1 MLTDLSIR
9 DYAIVQRLDIELH
22 DGMTCVTGETGAG
35 KSIMLDALGLCIGD
49 RADAR
54 AVRAGAD
61 RAEISAL
68 FSVEHLPLAQAWL
81 ERAALLEGHEC
92 LIRRTVTSD
101 GRSRAFINGSPA
113 TLAQCTELGELLV
126 DIHSQHAHQSL
137 LRRAVQR
144 ELLDE
149 FSEITNEASA
159 VASEAEAIRGL
170 KQELATLTSS
180 SKELEERRDL
190 LNYQIEELLEL
201 NFTEGELESL
211 ESEQKLLSNA
221 NWIMDTVHG
230 VSEQCAQLGDELRS
244 SVTALS
250 DDRLG
255 SGIDES
261 RDMVAS
267 SQIQLE
273 EAASELRRYLD
284 RIELD
289 PQKLQEVEKRLDAAY
304 TLARKHRI
312 QPEALADHLNTL
324 SDELE
329 GLEQGN
335 QRLDE
340 LEKEINKRQTEWI
353 EAANALSKKR
363 AAGGKALASRAM
375 DLLAQLAM
383 ERCTLEIGFL
393 PLDADKLDPRGLEEI
408 EIWIATN
415 PGSQPGPLNK
425 VASGGELSRISLA
438 LQVAVADMATAP
450 TMIFDEVDVGVG
462 GAVADVVGK
471 LLRTLSANVQVLCVT
486 HLPQVAAKG
495 HKHIQVSKAGDEVV
509 TTSLN
514 YLSGDERVEELSRML
529 GGAVVT
535 EATRENARELLAAD

>member
-54 AVRAGAD
+54 AVRAGAN

-113 TLAQCTELGELLV
+113 TLAQCSELGELLV

-149 FSEITNEASA
+149 FSEIGEEANG
-159 VASEAEAIRGL
+159 VAAEADAIRAL
-170 KQELATLTSS
+170 KQELIALASS

-201 NFTEGELESL
+201 SFTEGELESL
-211 ESEQKLLSNA
+211 ESEQTLLSNA
-221 NWIMDTVHG
+221 NWIRETVHE
-230 VSEQCAQLGDELRS
+230 VSEHCAQLGDQLRS

-250 DDRLG
+250 DERLG
-255 SGIDES
+255 AKIDES
-261 RDMVAS
+261 REMVAS

-312 QPEALADHLNTL
+312 KPEALATHLTVL
-324 SDELE
+324 SDEFE

-340 LEKEINKRQTEWI
+340 LELEIGKRELAWLNAAQALSNKR
-353 EAANALSKKR
+353 AVGA
-363 AAGGKALASRAM
+363 KALAERAM
-375 DLLAQLAM
+375 ELLAQLAM
-383 ERCTLEIGFL
+383 ERCTLEVGFI
-393 PLDADKLDPRGLEEI
+393 PIEPHKLDPRGLEEI

-415 PGSQPGPLNK
+415 PGSKPGPLNK

-438 LQVAVADMATAP
+438 LQVAVSDMATAP

-471 LLRTLSANVQVLCVT
+471 LLRRLSSNVQVLCVT

-495 HKHIQVSKAGDEVV
+495 HSHIQVSKAGNEVV
-509 TTSLN
+509 TTSLS
-514 YLSGDERVEELSRML
+514 YLSGDARVEELSRML

>member
-22 DGMTCVTGETGAG
+22 GGMTCMTGETGAG

-54 AVRAGAD
+54 AVRTGAD

-68 FSVEHLPLAQAWL
+68 FSVEHLPMAQAWL

-113 TLAQCTELGELLV
+113 TLAQCTELGGLLV

-149 FSEITNEASA
+149 FSDINGEA
-159 VASEAEAIRGL
+159 ASIAAEAEAIREL
-170 KQELATLTSS
+170 KQELSTLTSS

-190 LNYQIEELLEL
+190 LNYQIEELLDL
-201 NFTEGELESL
+201 NFTEGEMDTL

-221 NWIMDTVHG
+221 SWIMDTVHS
-230 VSEQCAQLGDELRS
+230 VSEQCAQLGDQLRS
-244 SVTALS
+244 SVSALS

-255 SGIDES
+255 SHIDES

-312 QPEALADHLNTL
+312 QPEALSNHLNTL

-329 GLEQGN
+329 GLEKGN
-335 QRLDE
+335 QRLDD
-340 LEKEINKRQTEWI
+340 LEQEIQARESKWV
-353 EAANALSKKR
+353 EAAKTLSQKR
-363 AAGGKALASRAM
+363 AVGGKALAARTM

-383 ERCTLEIGFL
+383 ERCSLEIGFI
-393 PLDADKLDPRGLEEI
+393 PIDPEKLDPRGLEEV
-408 EIWIATN
+408 EIWISTN

-462 GAVADVVGK
+462 GAVADVVGN

-495 HKHIQVSKAGDEVV
+495 HKHIQVSKAGDKVV

-514 YLSGDERVEELSRML
+514 YLTGDERVEELSRML

>member
-22 DGMTCVTGETGAG
+22 NGMTCVTGETGAG

-149 FSEITNEASA
+149 FSEITSEASA

-230 VSEQCAQLGDELRS
+230 VSEQCAQLGDQLRS
-244 SVTALS
+244 SVAALS

-289 PQKLQEVEKRLDAAY
+289 PQKLQEVEKRLDTAY

-340 LEKEINKRQTEWI
+340 LEKEIEKRQTEWI
-353 EAANALSKKR
+353 EAATALSKKR

-495 HKHIQVSKAGDEVV
+495 HQHIQVSKAGDEVV

>member
-22 DGMTCVTGETGAG
+22 NGMTCVTGETGAG

-230 VSEQCAQLGDELRS
+230 VSEQCAQLGDQLRS
-244 SVTALS
+244 SVAALS

>member
-22 DGMTCVTGETGAG
+22 NGMTCVTGETGAG

-159 VASEAEAIRGL
+159 VAAEAEAIRGL

-180 SKELEERRDL
+180 SKEVEERRDL

-230 VSEQCAQLGDELRS
+230 VSEQCAQLGDQLRS
-244 SVTALS
+244 SVAALS

-340 LEKEINKRQTEWI
+340 LEKEIDKRQTEWG
-353 EAANALSKKR
+353 EAATALSKKR

-375 DLLAQLAM
+375 NLLAQLAM

>member
-149 FSEITNEASA
+149 FSEITGKASE
-159 VASEAEAIRGL
+159 VAAEAEAIRGL

-230 VSEQCAQLGDELRS
+230 VSEQCAQLGDQLRS
-244 SVTALS
+244 SVAALS

-289 PQKLQEVEKRLDAAY
+289 PQKLQEVENRLDTAY

-329 GLEQGN
+329 GLEHGS

-340 LEKEINKRQTEWI
+340 LEKEIEKRQTEWI
-353 EAANALSKKR
+353 EAATALSKKR

-383 ERCTLEIGFL
+383 ERCKLEIGFL
-393 PLDADKLDPRGLEEI
+393 PLDPDKLDPRGLEEV

-535 EATRENARELLAAD
+535 DATRENARELLAAD

>member
-9 DYAIVQRLDIELH
+9 DYAIVQRLDIDLH

-92 LIRRTVTSD
+92 LIRRTVASD

-113 TLAQCTELGELLV
+113 TLAQCSELGELLV

-149 FSEITNEASA
+149 FSEIGEEASG
-159 VASEAEAIRGL
+159 VAAEAEAIRAL
-170 KQELATLTSS
+170 KQELITLASS

-201 NFTEGELESL
+201 NFAEGELESL
-211 ESEQKLLSNA
+211 ESEQTLLSNA
-221 NWIMDTVHG
+221 NWIRETVHE
-230 VSEQCAQLGDELRS
+230 VSEHCAQLGDQLRS

-250 DDRLG
+250 DERLG
-255 SGIDES
+255 AKIDES
-261 RDMVAS
+261 REMVAS

-312 QPEALADHLNTL
+312 KAEALASHLTVL

-340 LEKEINKRQTEWI
+340 LELEIGEREQAWLK
-353 EAANALSKKR
+353 AAQALSKKR
-363 AAGGKALASRAM
+363 AAGAKALAERAM
-375 DLLAQLAM
+375 ELLAQLAM
-383 ERCTLEIGFL
+383 ERCTLEVGFI
-393 PLDADKLDPRGLEEI
+393 AIESDKLDPRGLEEI

-415 PGSQPGPLNK
+415 PGSKPGPLNK

-438 LQVAVADMATAP
+438 LQVAVSDMATAP

-471 LLRTLSANVQVLCVT
+471 LLRRLSSNVQVLCVT

-495 HKHIQVSKAGDEVV
+495 HRHIEVSKAGNEVV
-509 TTSLN
+509 TTSLS
-514 YLSGDERVEELSRML
+514 YLSGDARVEELSRML

>member
-54 AVRAGAD
+54 AVRSGAD

-149 FSEITNEASA
+149 FSEITGEASA
-159 VASEAEAIRGL
+159 VAAEAEAIRGL

-180 SKELEERRDL
+180 TKELEERRDL

-230 VSEQCAQLGDELRS
+230 VSEQCAQLGDQLRS
-244 SVTALS
+244 SVAALS

-255 SGIDES
+255 SGIEES

-312 QPEALADHLNTL
+312 QPQALADHLNTL

-329 GLEQGN
+329 GLEHGS

-340 LEKEINKRQTEWI
+340 LEKEIEKRQTEWI
-353 EAANALSKKR
+353 EAAAALSKKR

-393 PLDADKLDPRGLEEI
+393 PLDADKLDPRGLEEV

-535 EATRENARELLAAD
+535 DATRENARELLAAD

>member
-149 FSEITNEASA
+149 FSEITGEASE
-159 VASEAEAIRGL
+159 VAAEAEAIRGL

-230 VSEQCAQLGDELRS
+230 VSEQCAQLGDQLRS
-244 SVTALS
+244 SVAALS

-289 PQKLQEVEKRLDAAY
+289 PQKLQEVEKRLDTAY

-329 GLEQGN
+329 GLEHGS

-340 LEKEINKRQTEWI
+340 LEKEIEKRQTEWI
-353 EAANALSKKR
+353 EAATALSKKR

-393 PLDADKLDPRGLEEI
+393 PLDPDKLDPRGLEEV

-509 TTSLN
+509 TTSLI

-535 EATRENARELLAAD
+535 DATRENARELLAAD

>member
-54 AVRAGAD
+54 AVRAGAN

-113 TLAQCTELGELLV
+113 TLAQCSELGELLV

-149 FSEITNEASA
+149 FSEIGEEANG
-159 VASEAEAIRGL
+159 VAAEADAIRAL
-170 KQELATLTSS
+170 KQELIALASS

-201 NFTEGELESL
+201 SFTEGELESL
-211 ESEQKLLSNA
+211 ESEQTLLSNA
-221 NWIMDTVHG
+221 NWIRETVHE
-230 VSEQCAQLGDELRS
+230 VSEHCAQLGDQLRS

-250 DDRLG
+250 DERLG
-255 SGIDES
+255 AKIDES
-261 RDMVAS
+261 REMVAS

-312 QPEALADHLNTL
+312 KPEALATHLTVL

-340 LEKEINKRQTEWI
+340 LELEIGKRELAWLNAAQALSNKR
-353 EAANALSKKR
+353 AVGA
-363 AAGGKALASRAM
+363 KALAERAM
-375 DLLAQLAM
+375 ELLAQLAM
-383 ERCTLEIGFL
+383 ERCTLEVGFI
-393 PLDADKLDPRGLEEI
+393 PIEAHKLDPRGLEEI

-415 PGSQPGPLNK
+415 PGSKPGPLNK

-438 LQVAVADMATAP
+438 LQVAVSDMATAP

-471 LLRTLSANVQVLCVT
+471 LLRRLSSNVQVLCVT

-495 HKHIQVSKAGDEVV
+495 HRHIQVSKAGNEVV
-509 TTSLN
+509 TTSLS
-514 YLSGDERVEELSRML
+514 YLSGEARVEELSRML

>member
-22 DGMTCVTGETGAG
+22 NGMTCVTGETGAG

-113 TLAQCTELGELLV
+113 TLAQCNELGELLV

-149 FSEITNEASA
+149 FSEINSEASA

-230 VSEQCAQLGDELRS
+230 VSEQCAQLGDQLRS

-312 QPEALADHLNTL
+312 QPEVLADHLNTL

-340 LEKEINKRQTEWI
+340 LEKEIDKRQTEWI
-353 EAANALSKKR
+353 EAATALSKKR

-393 PLDADKLDPRGLEEI
+393 PLNADKLDPRGLEEV

-529 GGAVVT
+529 GGAIVT

>member
-22 DGMTCVTGETGAG
+22 NGMTCVTGETGAG

-68 FSVEHLPLAQAWL
+68 FSVENLPLAQAWL

-170 KQELATLTSS
+170 KQELATLASS
-180 SKELEERRDL
+180 SKELEERREL

-230 VSEQCAQLGDELRS
+230 VSEQCAQLGDQLRS
-244 SVTALS
+244 SVAALS

-255 SGIDES
+255 SGIEES

-329 GLEQGN
+329 GLEHGS

-340 LEKEINKRQTEWI
+340 LEKEIEKRQTEWI
-353 EAANALSKKR
+353 EAATALSKKR

-393 PLDADKLDPRGLEEI
+393 PLDPDKLDPRGLEEV

-438 LQVAVADMATAP
+438 LQVAVSDMATAP

-509 TTSLN
+509 TTSLV

-535 EATRENARELLAAD
+535 DATRENARELLAAD

>member
-113 TLAQCTELGELLV
+113 TLAQCSELGELLV

-149 FSEITNEASA
+149 FSEIGEEASG
-159 VASEAEAIRGL
+159 VAAEAEAIRAL
-170 KQELATLTSS
+170 KQELIALASS

-201 NFTEGELESL
+201 NFAEGELESL
-211 ESEQKLLSNA
+211 ESEQTLLSNA
-221 NWIMDTVHG
+221 NWIRETVHE
-230 VSEQCAQLGDELRS
+230 VSEHCAQLGDQLRS

-250 DDRLG
+250 DERLG
-255 SGIDES
+255 AKIDES
-261 RDMVAS
+261 REMVAS

-312 QPEALADHLNTL
+312 KAEALASHLTVL

-329 GLEQGN
+329 G
-335 QRLDE
+335 
-340 LEKEINKRQTEWI
+340 
-353 EAANALSKKR
+353 
-363 AAGGKALASRAM
+363 
-375 DLLAQLAM
+375 
-383 ERCTLEIGFL
+383 
-393 PLDADKLDPRGLEEI
+393 
-408 EIWIATN
+408 
-415 PGSQPGPLNK
+415 
-425 VASGGELSRISLA
+425 
-438 LQVAVADMATAP
+438 
-450 TMIFDEVDVGVG
+450 
-462 GAVADVVGK
+462 
-471 LLRTLSANVQVLCVT
+471 
-486 HLPQVAAKG
+486 
-495 HKHIQVSKAGDEVV
+495 
-509 TTSLN
+509 
-514 YLSGDERVEELSRML
+514 
-529 GGAVVT
+529 
-535 EATRENARELLAAD
+535 

>member
-22 DGMTCVTGETGAG
+22 KGMTCVTGETGAG

-92 LIRRTVTSD
+92 LIRRTVTAD

-149 FSEITNEASA
+149 FSEITSEASA

-170 KQELATLTSS
+170 KQELATLASS
-180 SKELEERRDL
+180 TKELEERRDL

-211 ESEQKLLSNA
+211 EAEQKLLSNA
-221 NWIMDTVHG
+221 NWIMDTVHS
-230 VSEQCAQLGDELRS
+230 VSEQCAQLGDQLRS
-244 SVTALS
+244 SVASLN
-250 DDRLG
+250 DERLG

-340 LEKEINKRQTEWI
+340 LEKEIDDRQSKWLED
-353 EAANALSKKR
+353 ASALSKKR

-393 PLDADKLDPRGLEEI
+393 PIDANKLDPRGLEEV

-462 GAVADVVGK
+462 GAVADIVGK
-471 LLRTLSANVQVLCVT
+471 LLRTLSTNVQVLCVT

>member
-22 DGMTCVTGETGAG
+22 NGMTCVTGETGAG

-68 FSVEHLPLAQAWL
+68 FSVEHLPLAQDWL

-221 NWIMDTVHG
+221 NWIMDTVHS
-230 VSEQCAQLGDELRS
+230 VSEQCAQLGDQLRS
-244 SVTALS
+244 SVAALS

-329 GLEQGN
+329 GLELGN

-353 EAANALSKKR
+353 EAATALSKKR

-514 YLSGDERVEELSRML
+514 YLSGDERIEELSRML

>member
-22 DGMTCVTGETGAG
+22 NGMTCVTGETGAG

-230 VSEQCAQLGDELRS
+230 VSEQCAQLGDQLRS
-244 SVTALS
+244 SVAALS

-329 GLEQGN
+329 GLEHGS

-340 LEKEINKRQTEWI
+340 LEKEIEKRQTEWI
-353 EAANALSKKR
+353 EAATALSKKR

-393 PLDADKLDPRGLEEI
+393 PLDPDKLDPRGLEEV

-535 EATRENARELLAAD
+535 DATRENARELLAAD

>member
-22 DGMTCVTGETGAG
+22 NGMTCVTGETGAG

-159 VASEAEAIRGL
+159 VAAEAEAIRGL

-230 VSEQCAQLGDELRS
+230 VSEQCAQLGDQLRS
-244 SVTALS
+244 SVAALS
-250 DDRLG
+250 DERLG

-289 PQKLQEVEKRLDAAY
+289 PQKLQEIEKRLDAAY
-304 TLARKHRI
+304 TLARKHRM

-329 GLEQGN
+329 GLEHGS

-340 LEKEINKRQTEWI
+340 LEKEIEKRQTEWI
-353 EAANALSKKR
+353 EAATALSKKR

-393 PLDADKLDPRGLEEI
+393 PLDPDKLDPRGLEEV

-462 GAVADVVGK
+462 GAIADVVGK
-471 LLRTLSANVQVLCVT
+471 LLRTLSTNVQVLCVT

>member
-81 ERAALLEGHEC
+81 ERSALLEGSEC

-144 ELLDE
+144 KLLDE
-149 FSEITNEASA
+149 FSEITIEASE
-159 VASEAEAIRGL
+159 VAAQAEAIREL

-180 SKELEERRDL
+180 SKELAERRDL

-201 NFTEGELESL
+201 NFTEGEIESL

-221 NWIMDTVHG
+221 NWIMDTVHD
-230 VSEQCAQLGDELRS
+230 VSEQCAQLGDQLRS
-244 SVTALS
+244 SVSALS

-261 RDMVAS
+261 REMVAS

-312 QPEALADHLNTL
+312 QPEALTDHLNTL

-340 LEKEINKRQTEWI
+340 LEKEIAKRQSEWI
-353 EAANALSKKR
+353 KSANALSKKR
-363 AAGGKALASRAM
+363 AAGAKALASRAM

-393 PLDADKLDPRGLEEI
+393 PLDADKFDPRGLEEV

-514 YLSGDERVEELSRML
+514 YLSGDERIEELSRML

-535 EATRENARELLAAD
+535 DATRENARELLAAD

>member
-149 FSEITNEASA
+149 FSEITGEASE
-159 VASEAEAIRGL
+159 VAAEAEAIRGL
-170 KQELATLTSS
+170 KQELVTLTSS

-230 VSEQCAQLGDELRS
+230 VSEQCAQLGDQLRS

-289 PQKLQEVEKRLDAAY
+289 PQKLQEVEKRLDTAY

-329 GLEQGN
+329 GLEHGS

-340 LEKEINKRQTEWI
+340 LEKEIEKRQTEWI
-353 EAANALSKKR
+353 EAATALSKKR

-393 PLDADKLDPRGLEEI
+393 PLDPDKLDPRGLEEV

-509 TTSLN
+509 TTSLI

-535 EATRENARELLAAD
+535 DATRENARELLAAD

>member
-22 DGMTCVTGETGAG
+22 NGMTCVTGETGAG

-81 ERAALLEGHEC
+81 DRAALLEGHEC

-149 FSEITNEASA
+149 FSEITNEAAA
-159 VASEAEAIRGL
+159 VTAEAEAIRGL

-190 LNYQIEELLEL
+190 LTYQIEELLEL
-201 NFTEGELESL
+201 NFTEGELHSL

-230 VSEQCAQLGDELRS
+230 VSEQCAQLGDQLRS

-340 LEKEINKRQTEWI
+340 LENEIDSRQAKWVK
-353 EAANALSKKR
+353 AAAALSKKR

-375 DLLAQLAM
+375 DLFAQLAM

-393 PLDADKLDPRGLEEI
+393 PLDADKLDPRGLEEV

-514 YLSGDERVEELSRML
+514 YLSGEERVEELSRML

>member
-35 KSIMLDALGLCIGD
+35 KSIMLDALGLCIGA

-113 TLAQCTELGELLV
+113 TLAQCSELGELLV

-149 FSEITNEASA
+149 FSEIGEEASG
-159 VASEAEAIRGL
+159 VAAEAEAIRAL
-170 KQELATLTSS
+170 KQELIALASS

-190 LNYQIEELLEL
+190 LNYQIEELIEL

-211 ESEQKLLSNA
+211 ESEQTLLSNA
-221 NWIMDTVHG
+221 NWIRETVHE
-230 VSEQCAQLGDELRS
+230 VSEHCAQLGDQLRS
-244 SVTALS
+244 SVTALN
-250 DDRLG
+250 DERLG
-255 SGIDES
+255 AKIDES
-261 RDMVAS
+261 REMVAS

-312 QPEALADHLNTL
+312 KPEALATHLTVL

-340 LEKEINKRQTEWI
+340 LELEIGKRELAWLNAAQALSNKR
-353 EAANALSKKR
+353 AVGA
-363 AAGGKALASRAM
+363 KALAERAM
-375 DLLAQLAM
+375 ELLAQLAM
-383 ERCTLEIGFL
+383 ERCTLEVGFI
-393 PLDADKLDPRGLEEI
+393 PIEADKLDPRGLEEI

-415 PGSQPGPLNK
+415 PGSKPGPLNK

-438 LQVAVADMATAP
+438 LQVAVSDMATAP

-471 LLRTLSANVQVLCVT
+471 LLRRLSSNVQVLCVT

-495 HKHIQVSKAGDEVV
+495 HRHIQVSKAGNEVV
-509 TTSLN
+509 TTSLS
-514 YLSGDERVEELSRML
+514 YLSGEARVEELSRML

>member
-22 DGMTCVTGETGAG
+22 GGMTCMTGETGAG

-54 AVRAGAD
+54 AVRTGAD

-68 FSVEHLPLAQAWL
+68 FSVEHLPMAQAWL

-113 TLAQCTELGELLV
+113 TLAQCTELGGLLV

-149 FSEITNEASA
+149 FSDINGEA
-159 VASEAEAIRGL
+159 ASIAAEAEAIREL
-170 KQELATLTSS
+170 KQELSTLTSS

-190 LNYQIEELLEL
+190 LNYQIEELLDL
-201 NFTEGELESL
+201 NFTEGELDTL

-221 NWIMDTVHG
+221 SWIMDTVHS
-230 VSEQCAQLGDELRS
+230 VSEQCAQLGDQLRS
-244 SVTALS
+244 SVSALS

-255 SGIDES
+255 SHIDES

-312 QPEALADHLNTL
+312 QPEALANHLNTL

-329 GLEQGN
+329 GLEKGN
-335 QRLDE
+335 QRLDD
-340 LEKEINKRQTEWI
+340 LEQEIQARESKWV
-353 EAANALSKKR
+353 EAAKTLSQKR
-363 AAGGKALASRAM
+363 AVGGKALAARTM

-383 ERCTLEIGFL
+383 ERCSLEIGFI
-393 PLDADKLDPRGLEEI
+393 PIDPEKLDPRGLEEV
-408 EIWIATN
+408 EIWISTN

-495 HKHIQVSKAGDEVV
+495 HKHIQVSKAGDKVV

-514 YLSGDERVEELSRML
+514 YLTGDERVEELSRML

>member
-22 DGMTCVTGETGAG
+22 NGMTCVTGETGAG

-68 FSVEHLPLAQAWL
+68 FSVEHLPLAQDWL

-230 VSEQCAQLGDELRS
+230 VSEQCAQLGDQLRS
-244 SVTALS
+244 SVAALS

-340 LEKEINKRQTEWI
+340 LEKEIDKRQTEWG
-353 EAANALSKKR
+353 EAATALSKKR

>member
-22 DGMTCVTGETGAG
+22 NGMTCVTGETGAG

-312 QPEALADHLNTL
+312 QPEALTDHLNTL

>member
-159 VASEAEAIRGL
+159 VAAEAEAIRGL

-230 VSEQCAQLGDELRS
+230 VSEQCAQLGDQLRS
-244 SVTALS
+244 SVAALS

-289 PQKLQEVEKRLDAAY
+289 PQKLQEVEKRLDTAY

-329 GLEQGN
+329 GLEHGS

-340 LEKEINKRQTEWI
+340 LEKEIEKRQTEWI
-353 EAANALSKKR
+353 EAATALSEKR

-393 PLDADKLDPRGLEEI
+393 PLDPDKLDPRGLEEV

-509 TTSLN
+509 TTSLI

-535 EATRENARELLAAD
+535 DATRENARELLAAD

>member
-22 DGMTCVTGETGAG
+22 KGMTCVTGETGAG

-92 LIRRTVTSD
+92 LIRRTVTAD

-149 FSEITNEASA
+149 FSEITSEASA

-170 KQELATLTSS
+170 KQELATLASS
-180 SKELEERRDL
+180 TKELEERRDL

-211 ESEQKLLSNA
+211 EAEQKLLSNA
-221 NWIMDTVHG
+221 NWIMDTVHS
-230 VSEQCAQLGDELRS
+230 VSEQCAQLGDQLRS
-244 SVTALS
+244 SVASLN
-250 DDRLG
+250 DERLG

-340 LEKEINKRQTEWI
+340 LEKEIDDRQSKWLED
-353 EAANALSKKR
+353 ASALSKKR

-393 PLDADKLDPRGLEEI
+393 PIDADKLDPRGLEEV
-408 EIWIATN
+408 EIWIGTN

-462 GAVADVVGK
+462 GAVADIVGK
-471 LLRTLSANVQVLCVT
+471 LLRTLSTNVQVLCVT